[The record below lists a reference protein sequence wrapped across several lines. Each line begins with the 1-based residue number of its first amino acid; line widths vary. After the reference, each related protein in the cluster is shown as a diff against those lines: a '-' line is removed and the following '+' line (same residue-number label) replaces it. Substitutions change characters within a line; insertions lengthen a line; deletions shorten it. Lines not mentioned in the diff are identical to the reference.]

1 MPEGFLYF
9 AFSATDRIKHP
20 FERSEIPG
28 FGIYQRSDV
37 PGFGLRSSVV

>member
-9 AFSATDRIKHP
+9 AFSANRIKHP

-37 PGFGLRSSVV
+37 TGFGLRSSVV